1 MYFIL
6 LILTKFTNC
15 GMIIK
20 IFTHLIFLINSSD
33 PGNNYNCNKNVQM
46 KIFSYKM

>member
-1 MYFIL
+1 MYFSL
-6 LILTKFTNC
+6 LILTKFTNY

-20 IFTHLIFLINSSD
+20 IFTHLIFFIDSSD
-33 PGNNYNCNKNVQM
+33 PGNNYNCSKYVQM